1 MWLTETAETAC
12 GGNPWASTFLDTFR
26 YLDQLGR
33 LAKAGV
39 QMVAHNTLAASD
51 YGLLDER
58 TLRPRPNYWAALLW
72 RRLMGTI
79 VLDAGV
85 HKGMHLYAHCRRG
98 ARRAVTLLAINTDRT
113 AAAALRLPV
122 SSERYTLSAD
132 DLQSVDVKLN
142 GTALELGPNDEL
154 PQFAAVTSP
163 PDSVEIAP
171 STITFLTVA
180 DAKNPACD

>member
-1 MWLTETAETAC
+1 
-12 GGNPWASTFLDTFR
+12 
-26 YLDQLGR
+26 
-33 LAKAGV
+33 
-39 QMVAHNTLAASD
+39 
-51 YGLLDER
+51 
-58 TLRPRPNYWAALLW
+58 
-72 RRLMGTI
+72 MGTI

-98 ARRAVTLLAINTDRT
+98 ARGAVTLLAINTDRT

-132 DLQSVDVKLN
+132 DLQSAEVKLN
-142 GTALELGPNDEL
+142 GTALELGPNDDL

-163 PDSVEIAP
+163 PGSVEIGPA
-171 STITFLTVA
+171 TITFLTVG